1 MSGPAIRVRDV
12 VRRFGE
18 RAALAG
24 VSLEVPRGDWVA
36 LLGPNG
42 SGKSTLLRLIAMGDV
57 PTSGALEVLGRATV
71 RLRGRDRSD
80 VLARIGIVFQG
91 PSLDI
96 LLTIRENLLL
106 HAALCGLD
114 RAAARERIVRLAEQL
129 EISDRL
135 DSRVG
140 SLSGGLARRADL
152 ARALLGEPELLLL
165 DEATGSLDPLARRRW
180 MDVLAAWNRERGTTI
195 VMSTHLTEEAE
206 RAPRVVML
214 SEGAIVADASPREIR
229 ESCGPRVVTA
239 WPEASQLEFMN
250 SRWGV
255 REDARLAGDGR
266 GAFRLSA
273 ADEAAAVAIS
283 GELARAGVRFEMGP
297 PSLEDAFVRATGRSL
312 SREESGEPEALSG
325 RVRKRSRR
333 DRRGAAR

>member
-1 MSGPAIRVRDV
+1 MTIAAIRVQNV

-24 VSLEVPRGDWVA
+24 VSLDVPRGDWIA

-42 SGKSTLLRLIAMGDV
+42 SGKSTLLRLIAMGDA
-57 PTSGALEVLGRATV
+57 PTSGAIEVLGSDVASV
-71 RLRGRDRSD
+71 RGRERSR
-80 VLARIGIVFQG
+80 VLGRIGIVFQG
-91 PSLDI
+91 PSLDA
-96 LLTIRENLLL
+96 LLTIRENLAL

-114 RAAARERIVRLAEQL
+114 RATTRDRIARLADEL
-129 EISDRL
+129 EIVDRL

-165 DEATGSLDPLARRRW
+165 DEATGALDPLARRRW
-180 MDVLAAWNRERGTTI
+180 MDVLDAWNRERGTTI

-214 SEGAIVADASPREIR
+214 SEGKVVADAPPREIR
-229 ESCGPRVVTA
+229 EACGPRVVTA
-239 WPEASQLEFMN
+239 WPEASQMEFMQ

-255 REDARLAGDGR
+255 HEDGTMPGDGR
-266 GAFRLSA
+266 GVYRLGA

-297 PSLEDAFVRATGRSL
+297 PSLEDAFVRATGRTL
-312 SREESGEPEALSG
+312 AREDAGEDAERPHG
-325 RVRKRSRR
+325 RRKKRR
-333 DRRGAAR
+333 AAR